1 MGARGAWISEMLGQ
15 GRRWGPRKV
24 RLPLVAGSFVVVW
37 GLQEKP
43 PPTPPQQGHGP
54 GPLMRF
60 SWQLACLPASQPLC
74 VIAALSR
81 SGAVKTRD
89 YTVSVVPF

>member
-1 MGARGAWISEMLGQ
+1 MRCWGRGGAGA
-15 GRRWGPRKV
+15 PRKV
-24 RLPLVAGSFVVVW
+24 RLPLVAGSFVMVW
-37 GLQEKP
+37 ALQEKP

-60 SWQLACLPASQPLC
+60 SWQLACLPASQPLR

-89 YTVSVVPF
+89 YTVSVAPF